1 MNDRKSDEQRKNH
14 QDVSPQALSVART
27 LDRVCRQPGLYTLTV
42 EIPAHRRKPWRV
54 RLARME
60 LLRDTTTPS
69 RRSRRGRGDEGNE

>member
-1 MNDRKSDEQRKNH
+1 MNDRKSDQQSKNP

-60 LLRDTTTPS
+60 LLRDTTTPA
-69 RRSRRGRGDEGNE
+69 RRSRHSRGQE